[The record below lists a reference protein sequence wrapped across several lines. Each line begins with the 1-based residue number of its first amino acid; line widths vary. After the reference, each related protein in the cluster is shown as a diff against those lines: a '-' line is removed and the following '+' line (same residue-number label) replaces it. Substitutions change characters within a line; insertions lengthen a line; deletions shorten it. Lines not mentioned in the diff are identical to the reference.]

1 MDAHSPLERE
11 ARILTRYLLD
21 RECPEDCVE
30 AYLRAHE
37 VPMRRGWQQL
47 PDPASRFA
55 LSHPWSIEVVDAA
68 GAITRRAPVLRA
80 KLLLMS
86 AILETSPAFADD
98 FLARRESVV
107 GTVLAVGW
115 SGLRAVTACVL
126 GLPLVLALGREPS

>member
-11 ARILTRYLLD
+11 ARVLTRYLLD
-21 RECPEDCVE
+21 RECPADCID

-37 VPMRRGWQQL
+37 IPARRGWQQA

-68 GAITRRAPVLRA
+68 GAITRRATVLRA

-86 AILETSPAFADD
+86 AILETSPAFADE
-98 FLARRESVV
+98 FLARRESAVV
-107 GTVLAVGW
+107 TVIALGW
-115 SGLRAVTACVL
+115 SGLRAAAACFL
-126 GLPLVLALGREPS
+126 GLPLVLALGRKPS